1 MLGPF
6 FIFRGVNGLLIER
19 VRLSS
24 FVTRTP
30 GQYVRNARLCHKNKI
45 AHFRRHVHMVVK
57 NRIANASVSSRLI
70 PASSLQT
77 KMSFG
82 V

>member
-19 VRLSS
+19 VRLSL
-24 FVTRTP
+24 FVTRPP
-30 GQYVRNARLCHKNKI
+30 GQCVCNARLCYKNKTV
-45 AHFRRHVHMVVK
+45 HFRGYVHTVVK

-77 KMSFG
+77 RMSFG